1 MHIRSPT
8 IPSWRRWVSRVWESE
23 RDLWTKEISS
33 NSGAAKIWK
42 FFFQYFSAK
51 QTVPSGK
58 LISLLFME
66 INVIKNKIKYLDN
79 NFFCLGWTRDENVL
93 TKIWIL
99 AHFMTF
105 QDFFYTKIQRN
116 WWINFYYSFSIM
128 EKGHKKS
135 YWLMIMA
142 ILKRLP
148 FIV

>member
-79 NFFCLGWTRDENVL
+79 NFYLLGMDEGWKCAHEDMNIGTFYDFSRFLLHKNTKKLVNKFLLFVFNNGKRAQKIIL
-93 TKIWIL
+93 TY
-99 AHFMTF
+99 
-105 QDFFYTKIQRN
+105 DN
-116 WWINFYYSFSIM
+116 
-128 EKGHKKS
+128 GHS
-135 YWLMIMA
+135 
-142 ILKRLP
+142 
-148 FIV
+148 